1 VEADYFRV
9 CGLLNIIRQRRAIE
23 PLTRRSPDPN
33 DGVRDLILV
42 KCYGGKMGRAIAMS
56 VNTKSSSPTMY
67 EFMGDVGHAV
77 HAFIIN
83 SMGSSLPGV
92 KRDSFYYKTCVTASD
107 LGGYSVLS

>member
-1 VEADYFRV
+1 MEADYFRL
-9 CGLLNIIRQRRAIE
+9 CGLLKIIRQRRAIE
-23 PLTRRSPDPN
+23 PLTRRAPDPE

-42 KCYGGKMGRAIAMS
+42 KCYGGKMGRTIAMS
-56 VNTKSSSPTMY
+56 VDTKMSSPHY
-67 EFMGDVGHAV
+67 EVEGDVGHAV

-92 KRDSFYYKTCVTASD
+92 KRDSFYYKTCVTAND

>member
-1 VEADYFRV
+1 MEADYFRV

-23 PLTRRSPDPN
+23 PLTRRAPDPE

-42 KCYGGKMGRAIAMS
+42 KCYGGKMGRTIAMS
-56 VNTKSSSPTMY
+56 VDTKMSSPHY
-67 EFMGDVGHAV
+67 EIEGDVGHAV

-83 SMGSSLPGV
+83 SMGSSLPGG